1 MPENSEKMLRNR
13 KGLAARLL
21 DFFII
26 ANLAFLALDV
36 FLAHSV
42 NAFAHSAEWIPF
54 YFSLGASVLLAL
66 ILFGKKKAMERVVS
80 VRRWVGCYLYRHLWH
95 VFSSG

>member
-1 MPENSEKMLRNR
+1 MLRNR
-13 KGLAARLL
+13 KGLAAKLL
-21 DFFII
+21 DFFIL

-66 ILFGKKKAMERVVS
+66 ILFGKKRSGKSGVGSGLDGVLFVS
-80 VRRWVGCYLYRHLWH
+80 VSPAC
-95 VFSSG
+95 FFISAANSSLI